1 MTRCSLHA
9 YWSARTS
16 CTRTSRASIT
26 VLVGALLFSVAPSMA
41 LDKDD
46 LFIHGFGSWAFGD
59 TDGNR
64 YLIGEEDGR
73 YDNVQFSLNIAAT
86 PHERVS
92 IVTQV
97 DFEQRRDDLETE
109 LDFAFVELSLLEHL
123 KLRLGR
129 VKHPYGLYAEVFDVG
144 TIRPFHLLP
153 QSIYGPNGITAQS
166 YDGAGLRGR
175 RNGARWGLEWDV
187 YAGAFQGEIRVPG
200 PISGNPEDVFAS
212 EAVSDIEVDDVI
224 GGRLNISTPIDGLMF
239 GISGYSGEQ
248 TITNFAQ
255 SREQAYD
262 VLGGHVEYLDTKWSI
277 RAEFAHF
284 ELENGNGFK
293 ADAIYAEVGYFVTE
307 KWELA
312 ARYDDFEGSLP
323 PDRLGQLPPFA
334 SQFFVNTDVG
344 VGINYWYSTNLVL
357 RLNAHFVEGNRFAFP
372 LDSADIMQVFQTG
385 MLEEDTTLVLFGTQF
400 SF

>member
-1 MTRCSLHA
+1 MKPSLLRVT
-9 YWSARTS
+9 SAEHTS
-16 CTRTSRASIT
+16 WRRVALALASLL
-26 VLVGALLFSVAPSMA
+26 VLAAGPVLA

-64 YLIGEEDGR
+64 YLIGEKDGR

-109 LDFAFVELSLLEHL
+109 LDFAFVELSLLETL

-129 VKHPYGLYAEVFDVG
+129 VKHPFGLYAEVFDVG

-153 QSIYGPNGITAQS
+153 QSIYGANGLTAQS
-166 YDGAGLRGR
+166 YDGAGLRGSKR
-175 RNGARWGLEWDV
+175 GSRWGLEWDL

-224 GGRLNISTPIDGLMF
+224 GGRLNISTPIAGLMF
-239 GISGYSGEQ
+239 GVSGYVGDQ
-248 TITNFAQ
+248 TITNFAIA
-255 SREQAYD
+255 RELPYEVVGA
-262 VLGGHVEYLDTKWSI
+262 HVEYLDTKWSI
-277 RAEFAHF
+277 RAEVAHF
-284 ELENGNGFK
+284 ELDSGREFE

-307 KWELA
+307 KWQLA
-312 ARYDDFEGSLP
+312 VRYDDFDGAIP
-323 PDRLGQLPPFA
+323 PERQVGLPPFA
-334 SQFFVNTDVG
+334 SQFFVNTDWG
-344 VGINYWYSTNLVL
+344 LGINYWYSPNLVL

-372 LDSADIMQVFQTG
+372 LDAGDIAQVFQTG
-385 MLEEDTTLVLFGTQF
+385 MLDEDTTLVLFGTQF